1 MTNFARQPESTLRP
15 TFPQLIEL
23 LSRMD
28 FELFAW
34 EEEDLSDIDPQ
45 AKIIGAPLEVAKN
58 LYAKLQRT
66 YQLVD

>member
-1 MTNFARQPESTLRP
+1 
-15 TFPQLIEL
+15 
-23 LSRMD
+23 MD